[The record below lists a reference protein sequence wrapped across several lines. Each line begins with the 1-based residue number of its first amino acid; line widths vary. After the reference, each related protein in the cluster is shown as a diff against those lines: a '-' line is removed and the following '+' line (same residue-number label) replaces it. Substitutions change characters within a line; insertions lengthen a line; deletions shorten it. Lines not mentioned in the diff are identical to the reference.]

1 MKYLLL
7 PLIVYIALL
16 TGCASTINRTTGTVK
31 ETSQVKEIAVQS
43 IKFTPI
49 KSVSISLDANAQKKL
64 ADNANFSE
72 QKLREKLRQVLVS
85 GNYLQSGNANAKLQ
99 LDVLITSIRVRSAA
113 SAILLGF
120 FAGADNIT
128 GQVFLKDGDKVI
140 DNFEVDISYAFG
152 GAMGD
157 TDMRMNWM
165 YESFS
170 TKILEEL
177 KKLMPITK

>member
-1 MKYLLL
+1 MKYLLI
-7 PLIVYIALL
+7 PIIACIALL
-16 TGCASTINRTTGTVK
+16 SGCASTVNRGQSSIK
-31 ETSQVKEIAVQS
+31 ETSQVKEIMVQN

-49 KSVSISLDANAQKKL
+49 KSVSISLDANTQKKL

-85 GNYLQSGNANAKLQ
+85 GNYLQSENANAKLQ
-99 LDVLITSIRVRSAA
+99 LDVLITNIRVRSAA

-157 TDMRMNWM
+157 TEVRMNWM
-165 YESFS
+165 YDSFS
-170 TKILEEL
+170 TKIHEEL
-177 KKLMPITK
+177 KKLMPMTK